1 MNSMVFMSVVLMVI
15 AIVGFIYFKVEEKKG
30 K

>member
-1 MNSMVFMSVVLMVI
+1 MNSMVFMNVALMVI

>member
-1 MNSMVFMSVVLMVI
+1 MNSMVFMSVALMVI
-15 AIVGFIYFKVEEKKG
+15 AIVGFIYFKVEEKRG